1 MQAKTNNFEFIEN
14 KQENKTMKKLF
25 QYLLKQVTLSVLVSL
40 KPLIITKQ
48 FLTPES
54 SGCIIKL

>member
-14 KQENKTMKKLF
+14 KQENETMKKLF
-25 QYLLKQVTLSVLVSL
+25 QLKQVTLSVLVSL

-48 FLTPES
+48 FLTLES

>member
-25 QYLLKQVTLSVLVSL
+25 QLKQVTLSVLVSL

-48 FLTPES
+48 FLTLES